1 MHKTLFAT
9 VTMLALA
16 SPAMAFSGNA
26 DPQPRTPSGNCEIR
40 DNDPPTNI
48 RSRPNG
54 LIIEK
59 LSNGHII
66 TVMDQMRDPSTGHLW
81 DYIATP
87 GPDGDVPAG
96 CVFDGLVRCSQGP
109 RP

>member
-96 CVFDGLVRCSQGP
+96 WVFDGLVRCSQGP